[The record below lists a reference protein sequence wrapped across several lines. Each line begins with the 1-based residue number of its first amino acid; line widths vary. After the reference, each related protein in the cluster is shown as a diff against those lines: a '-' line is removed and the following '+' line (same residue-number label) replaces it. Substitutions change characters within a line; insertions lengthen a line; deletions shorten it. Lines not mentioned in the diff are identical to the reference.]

1 MQKSELLDKDWL
13 LTSMN
18 DKKINLHFY
27 NKKPF
32 IKFKEDDRYFAYAG
46 CNQISG
52 GFGYTAPNGITFL
65 PNAIMTKM
73 ACDTPKNIENEFVE
87 TLQEVKFCDIKEQ
100 VLVFTDIDNKIILT
114 FE

>member
-1 MQKSELLDKDWL
+1 
-13 LTSMN
+13 MN

-32 IKFKEDDRYFAYAG
+32 IKFKADDRYFAYAG

-52 GFGYTAPNGITFL
+52 GFVYTAPNGFSFL
-65 PNAIMTKM
+65 PNSVMTKM
-73 ACDTPKNIENEFVE
+73 ACDTPQNIEDEFVE
-87 TLQEVKFCDIKEQ
+87 ALQTIKYCDIKDQ
-100 VLVFTDIDNKIILT
+100 ILVFSDIDNKAILT